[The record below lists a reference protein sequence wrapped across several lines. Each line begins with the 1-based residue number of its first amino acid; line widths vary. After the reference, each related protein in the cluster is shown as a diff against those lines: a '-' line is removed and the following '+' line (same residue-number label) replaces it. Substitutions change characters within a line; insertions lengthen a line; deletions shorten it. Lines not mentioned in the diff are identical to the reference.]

1 MVERLRR
8 RTKAGF
14 GLADFGLSSAELLI
28 QFYLFDFY
36 TRVVGLRADL
46 AGYALALAVVWD
58 AVSDPLMGML
68 TDRTNTRFGRF
79 LPYLVIGAVS
89 LPVGLWALFSPPPLS
104 EQSGIFVYL
113 LVTYILVNTSMTV
126 IGVPH
131 LALGGALT
139 DISDERTEVY
149 GWRLVAGTFGLF
161 FGILAPLFAADLFRL
176 DVDTEAGVWWS
187 RSLAALFVGAA
198 VLLSAFATIFAVR
211 RRAKAARVPDGAS
224 FTLRALRESLWSVFT
239 NRYFLPLFLAFVI
252 ASVGRAMNA
261 TLALPYYR
269 FRLELAEA
277 DVQRW
282 ILGVFAVAIVAS
294 VALWIPL
301 GKRFGKKWP
310 GFGGM
315 LALGILTAIAYP
327 LFPAGSLAGPIGMA
341 VFGGLAVG
349 AIILFESLLTDVA
362 DADRLQ
368 SGERREGLYFGF
380 WRLGQKLARSV
391 GLGLTG
397 PMLAVIGFEEGV
409 REQSEDTVWGLALIF
424 GPGVGFLFVF
434 AAIVFAFSP
443 MTLAEQRRIQ
453 SELAGKKE
461 KSAGPG

>member
-1 MVERLRR
+1 MAAQLRR

-58 AVSDPLMGML
+58 AVSDPLMGMV
-68 TDRTNTRFGRF
+68 TDRTRSRFGSF
-79 LPYLVIGAVS
+79 LPYLVAGAVS
-89 LPVGLWALFSPPPLS
+89 LPLALWALFSPPALS
-104 EQSGIFVYL
+104 GQGAGFLYL
-113 LVTYILVNTSMTV
+113 LFTYVLVNTSMTV

-139 DISDERTEVY
+139 EDSNERTEVY

-161 FGILAPLFAADLFRL
+161 FGILAPLLAADSFGL
-176 DVDTEAGVWWS
+176 DVDSDDGVWWS
-187 RSLAALFVGAA
+187 RSLAALFVGGA
-198 VLLSAFATIFAVR
+198 VIASAGATIFAVR
-211 RRAKAARVPDGAS
+211 RRAMEARVPVGAAFS
-224 FTLRALRESLWSVFT
+224 LGSLAASLRGVFA
-239 NRYFLPLFLAFVI
+239 NRFFLPVLFAFVI

-282 ILGVFAVAIVAS
+282 VLGIFAVAIVAS
-294 VALWIPL
+294 VAVWIPL
-301 GKRFGKKWP
+301 GRRFGKKWP
-310 GFGGM
+310 GFAGM
-315 LALGILTAIAYP
+315 LALGIMTAVAYP
-327 LFPAGSLAGPIGMA
+327 LFPAGSLAGPAVMA
-341 VFGGLAVG
+341 VFGGIAVG
-349 AIILFESLLTDVA
+349 AIILFESLVTDVA
-362 DADRLQ
+362 DADRLET
-368 SGERREGLYFGF
+368 GEQRAGLYFGF

-397 PMLAVIGFEEGV
+397 PMLALIGFEEGV
-409 REQSEDTVWGLALIF
+409 REQSAETALGLALFF
-424 GPGVGFLFVF
+424 GPGVGLCFIL
-434 AAIVFAFSP
+434 AAVVFAFSP
-443 MTLAEQRRIQ
+443 MDRREQARVQRRL
-453 SELAGKKE
+453 EARRGK
-461 KSAGPG
+461 SGG